1 MEETSMEVS
10 LKTRELVNQLRL
22 EVEQLRH
29 DVGQRQKE
37 ETQMNASSSQS
48 YKSGFSAFNPL
59 KEQLKPKLTQL
70 ELKVRQ
76 LEAENELLQKTQW
89 TGASVSLLDTQFGTN
104 NKRESALE
112 NESVGVGKKTKSVK
126 VIMDNLQRF

>member
-1 MEETSMEVS
+1 M
-10 LKTRELVNQLRL
+10 KTRELVNQLKL

-29 DVGQRQKE
+29 EMGQIQKE

-89 TGASVSLLDTQFGTN
+89 TGGSVSLLDTQFGTN
-104 NKRESALE
+104 NKGESAFE
-112 NESVGVGKKTKSVK
+112 NESVRVGKKIKSVK
-126 VIMDNLQRF
+126 SIIDNLQRF